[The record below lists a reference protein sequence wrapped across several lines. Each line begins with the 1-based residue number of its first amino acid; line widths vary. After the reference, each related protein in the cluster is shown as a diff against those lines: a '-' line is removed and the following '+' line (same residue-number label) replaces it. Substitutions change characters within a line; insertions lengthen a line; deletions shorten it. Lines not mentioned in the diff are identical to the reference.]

1 MYNKDNEVIPIGDAK
16 EEDKT
21 VTGNGLPKFTMSWNN
36 TFRYKN
42 FDLSLYFRGAFGF
55 DIFNVHEFYYGMPN
69 VGGAWNRL
77 QGTFE
82 KNGALTTAMNQ
93 LTDYFIE
100 KGDYFKLD
108 VVTLGYTFNLQNTR
122 FLDRVRVYGTVT
134 NVFTITGF
142 SGVDPSTYPVNGL
155 TPGTYD
161 GDKTYYPSSTQVLV
175 GVQVGF

>member
-1 MYNKDNEVIPIGDAK
+1 
-16 EEDKT
+16 
-21 VTGNGLPKFTMSWNN
+21 NN